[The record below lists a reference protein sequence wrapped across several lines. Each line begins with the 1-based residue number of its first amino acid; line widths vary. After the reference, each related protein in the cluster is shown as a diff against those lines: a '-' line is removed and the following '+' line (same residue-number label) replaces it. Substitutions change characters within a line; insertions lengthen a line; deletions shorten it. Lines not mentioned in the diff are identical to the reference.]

1 MMFSDENNN
10 LNNYKKVLEKISI
23 SNDNIINYNMNIN
36 NVEVNKFLKDYNFVF
51 IVG

>member
-10 LNNYKKVLEKISI
+10 LSNYKKVLEKNYI
-23 SNDNIINYNMNIN
+23 SNNNIIKYNININ
-36 NVEVNKFLKDYNFVF
+36 NVEVNKFLEDYNFVF

>member
-1 MMFSDENNN
+1 MFSDENNN
-10 LNNYKKVLEKISI
+10 LSSYKKILEKKYI
-23 SNDNIINYNMNIN
+23 SNDDIINYNMNIN